1 MDGKRQMTKLEQTEY
16 SIALDASGIDIIS
29 DKIAEKMKKAGVRKK
44 DILRLRL
51 TIEDHLV
58 RVSQHYGTDVTVTL
72 RMGRRFCTPYVYIS
86 YEGDEFD
93 PISSDDS
100 SPYVFP
106 DMGIDLQW
114 SYRRG
119 INTLYFKAPYQT
131 PKNEVFLIAAVVL
144 ALLAGFLNGFIPTQV
159 SHVAADYILTPV
171 SNAFMSVLGA
181 FVRFMIFF
189 SVISGICSIGSI
201 SDFSKMGRHLS
212 GRMIVRTFAGT
223 AFCIVT
229 MIPFYKFGS
238 GDLKEGV
245 SQLGKIIE
253 LLFSIFPDDLLSPF
267 IEGNTL
273 QIIFIAVMSGSVILL
288 LGDKAEQLRKIIKD
302 LTLLFSHII
311 VIICKFL
318 PIYIFSSLV
327 LLIWENGS
335 EMFIKFWKPLVL
347 STVILTLFVVVKVIY
362 VSIRFKISPL
372 KFLSVIKGTM
382 LVALATASSAAALSD
397 VLQIN
402 EKKLGISPKLNGFG
416 VPFANLLIRSV
427 VGAIFVITIYY
438 MAEVYAVP
446 VNIGWF
452 VTAWI
457 MCSILSIA
465 APPVP
470 GGSLVVME
478 MLLTQL
484 GIPLEG
490 IAVAGLI
497 TLITEFTCTA
507 AMQGIGHCEILINAD
522 DLNMLDRSKLDAL
535 RSVSG
540 SAKQSS

>member
-1 MDGKRQMTKLEQTEY
+1 MTKLKQTEY
-16 SIALDASGIDIIS
+16 SIALDAAGIDLIS

-58 RVSQHYGTDVTVTL
+58 RVSQHCGSDTTVTL
-72 RMGRRFCTPYVYIS
+72 RMGRRFCTPYVYIC

-93 PISSDDS
+93 PTASDDP

-106 DMGIDLQW
+106 DMGLDLQW
-114 SYRRG
+114 SCRHG
-119 INTLYFKAPYQT
+119 INTLYVKAPYQT
-131 PKNEVFLIAAVVL
+131 PKSEVFLIGAVVL
-144 ALLAGFLNGFIPTQV
+144 ALLAGFLNGLIPTQV
-159 SHVAADYILTPV
+159 SQVAADYVLTPV
-171 SNAFMSVLGA
+171 SNAFMGVLGA

-189 SVISGICSIGSI
+189 SVMSGICSIGSL
-201 SDFSKMGRHLS
+201 SDFSKMGRHLA
-212 GRMIVRTFAGT
+212 GRMIIRTFAGT
-223 AFCIVT
+223 AFCVVT

-238 GDLKEGV
+238 GEIKEGV
-245 SQLGKIIE
+245 SQISKIID
-253 LLFSIFPDDLLSPF
+253 LIFSIFPNDLLSPF

-273 QIIFIAVMSGSVILL
+273 QIIFIAVMSGSVILM
-288 LGDKAEQLRKIIKD
+288 LGEKSEQLRKSIHD

-327 LLIWENGS
+327 LLIWKNGS
-335 EMFIKFWKPLVL
+335 GMFIKFWKPLVL
-347 STVILTLFVVVKVIY
+347 STAVLTLFVAVKVIY

-372 KFLSVIKGTM
+372 KFLATIKGTM

-397 VLQIN
+397 VLKIN
-402 EKKLGISPKLNGFG
+402 ENKLGISPKLNGFG

-427 VGAIFVITIYY
+427 VGSIFVITIYY
-438 MAEVYAVP
+438 MAEAYAVP

-457 MCSILSIA
+457 MCSVLSIA

-484 GIPLEG
+484 GIPIEG

-497 TLITEFTCTA
+497 TLITEFTCTS
-507 AMQGIGHCEILINAD
+507 AMQGLSHCEMLINAD

-535 RSVSG
+535 KSG
-540 SAKQSS
+540 NGRAKN

>member
-1 MDGKRQMTKLEQTEY
+1 
-16 SIALDASGIDIIS
+16 
-29 DKIAEKMKKAGVRKK
+29 
-44 DILRLRL
+44 
-51 TIEDHLV
+51 
-58 RVSQHYGTDVTVTL
+58 
-72 RMGRRFCTPYVYIS
+72 
-86 YEGDEFD
+86 
-93 PISSDDS
+93 
-100 SPYVFP
+100 
-106 DMGIDLQW
+106 
-114 SYRRG
+114 
-119 INTLYFKAPYQT
+119 
-131 PKNEVFLIAAVVL
+131 
-144 ALLAGFLNGFIPTQV
+144 
-159 SHVAADYILTPV
+159 
-171 SNAFMSVLGA
+171 
-181 FVRFMIFF
+181 
-189 SVISGICSIGSI
+189 
-201 SDFSKMGRHLS
+201 
-212 GRMIVRTFAGT
+212 
-223 AFCIVT
+223 
-229 MIPFYKFGS
+229 
-238 GDLKEGV
+238 
-245 SQLGKIIE
+245 
-253 LLFSIFPDDLLSPF
+253 
-267 IEGNTL
+267 
-273 QIIFIAVMSGSVILL
+273 
-288 LGDKAEQLRKIIKD
+288 
-302 LTLLFSHII
+302 
-311 VIICKFL
+311 
-318 PIYIFSSLV
+318 
-327 LLIWENGS
+327 
-335 EMFIKFWKPLVL
+335 MFIKFWKPLVL

-362 VSIRFKISPL
+362 VSLRFKISPL